1 MPGTVQASSSFELD
15 EGLRNVSYSGGKG
28 ISIRAGQVSPMN
40 TLSIDRVSKQSVSAT
55 VQGPERVEVVE
66 IDATCTNDDDGD
78 GVINGEDAFP
88 NDSKETVD
96 TDGDGTGD
104 EADTDDDGD
113 GFLDNVDEFPLGQGQ
128 PTNSAEGCKYQNA
141 AFNVSVEYDGHNSFD
156 EYTVVGTVPGSDGL
170 YWSVQFQNSSGGWL
184 DSVTFDLGLTDSD
197 LTEQISVRVVPA
209 NVGVAHHFPDGHL
222 VLIKMST
229 DQGYSNQVELRVDVP
244 EYNGIEL
251 NEPENLFFS
260 REETAI
266 TIEIPFKNTGNSDEL
281 FYFEFDSSEWWQF
294 AGPTTQPAPPFSDGT
309 ATFTLVRPSEPEL
322 PSSYAE
328 EITFTVSDL
337 DNNTYSGSTVVETD
351 SPILSIVGDTA
362 RILGG
367 NGFASYG
374 QLESYSVNISN
385 DGNVDAETVS
395 LVATLCSDI
404 GCQNE
409 LGVNSTSSGSVSAMS
424 ESTFYITM
432 DYTQFTESKKYWIVF
447 SIEGELLDEQSE
459 SCKSSKSEGKA
470 SCVFEAQLWTS
481 SVANDNLKYLAYA
494 FLVMLIAAILY
505 FTRRPG
511 RRVSAPF

>member
-1 MPGTVQASSSFELD
+1 M
-15 EGLRNVSYSGGKG
+15 
-28 ISIRAGQVSPMN
+28 
-40 TLSIDRVSKQSVSAT
+40 
-55 VQGPERVEVVE
+55 
-66 IDATCTNDDDGD
+66 
-78 GVINGEDAFP
+78 
-88 NDSKETVD
+88 DS
-96 TDGDGTGD
+96 
-104 EADTDDDGD
+104 
-113 GFLDNVDEFPLGQGQ
+113 L
-128 PTNSAEGCKYQNA
+128 
-141 AFNVSVEYDGHNSFD
+141 
-156 EYTVVGTVPGSDGL
+156 
-170 YWSVQFQNSSGGWL
+170 
-184 DSVTFDLGLTDSD
+184 TFDLGLTDSD
-197 LTEQISVRVVPA
+197 LAEQISVRVIPA

-222 VLIKMST
+222 VLIKVST
-229 DQGYSNQVELRVDVP
+229 NQGYSTQVELRVDVP

-260 REETAI
+260 REDTTI

-294 AGPTTQPAPPFSDGT
+294 AGPTTQPASPFSDGT

-322 PSSYAE
+322 PSPYAE

-351 SPILSIVGDTA
+351 SPVLSIVGDTA

-374 QLESYSVNISN
+374 KIESYSVNISN
-385 DGNVDAETVS
+385 SGNVDAETVT

-404 GCQNE
+404 GCENE
-409 LGVNSTSSGSVSAMS
+409 IGVNSTSSGSVSAMS

-432 DYTQFTESKKYWIVF
+432 DYTQFTESEKFWIFF
-447 SIEGELLDEQSE
+447 SIEGELLDGKTE
-459 SCKSSKSEGKA
+459 SCTSTKSDGKA

-481 SVANDNLKYLAYA
+481 SSENDNLKYLAYA
-494 FLVMLIAAILY
+494 FLIMLIAALLY